1 MNTKDIKLS
10 KNFSLSEFTRTSSS
24 EDNTPNEE
32 QIEAIRLLV
41 EMILQPLRDLYGKPI
56 RINSGFRSSA
66 VNSAIG
72 GVDSSQHSKGEAV
85 DITGGSIEENQ
96 ILFDL
101 IVENFPFD
109 QIIDEFGMRWVHV
122 SYRKNRL
129 RRQKLR
135 AVKKN
140 GRTIYEVIK

>member
-41 EMILQPLRDLYGKPI
+41 EVILQPLRDLYGKPI

-72 GVDSSQHSKGEAV
+72 GADSSQHSKGEAV
-85 DITGGSIEENQ
+85 DITGGSVEENQ

>member
-56 RINSGFRSSA
+56 KINSGFRSSA

-85 DITGGSIEENQ
+85 DITGGSVEE
-96 ILFDL
+96 IL
-101 IVENFPFD
+101 N
-109 QIIDEFGMRWVHV
+109 
-122 SYRKNRL
+122 Y
-129 RRQKLR
+129 
-135 AVKKN
+135 
-140 GRTIYEVIK
+140 

>member
-56 RINSGFRSSA
+56 KINSGFRSSA

-85 DITGGSIEENQ
+85 DITGGSVEENQ
-96 ILFDL
+96 ILFNL

>member
-85 DITGGSIEENQ
+85 DITGGSVEENQ
-96 ILFDL
+96 ILFNL